1 MTSRREILIATL
13 GIAAVASFKTDT
25 LAAQTTGQGTIVS
38 APAYKAGA
46 VERSL
51 DVINLYDLEAEA
63 EKLIPK
69 AQFGYI
75 AGGSGDEWTLKENTR
90 AFDDRQILPRS
101 LAGFNSPTTE
111 TEILGAKLGIP
122 LFIPPMAA
130 HGLAHASAEKGS
142 AKGAADAGALF
153 CAQTLANTPLED
165 IAKASSGP
173 KWFQLYYM
181 ADPGMNR
188 ELIQRAKA
196 AGCTA
201 MVFTVDIEWPGNR
214 EADKRNGFAMPASL
228 TFPNLPKP
236 PTGGGSYSFTESF
249 KKNLTFADIEF
260 IAKESGL
267 PVIVKGVLT
276 PDNAKECV
284 ARGAAAIQ
292 VSNHGGRQLDTVP
305 AAIAA
310 LPGIV
315 EAVGPNVPV
324 FLDGGVRRGVHVFK
338 ALALGARAVGV
349 GRPALYSLALGG
361 APGVTSMFD
370 ILKAELQL
378 AMKLS
383 GCASIKDISRK
394 FVT

>member
-1 MTSRREILIATL
+1 MGVAAAATL
-13 GIAAVASFKTDT
+13 KANAV
-25 LAAQTTGQGTIVS
+25 AAQTADRESIIS
-38 APAYKAGA
+38 APAYKAGS
-46 VERSL
+46 VERPL
-51 DVINLYDLEAEA
+51 DVINLHELETEA
-63 EKLIPK
+63 QKLIPK

-75 AGGSGDEWTLKENTR
+75 AGGSGDEWTLRENVR

-101 LAGFNSPTTE
+101 LAGFDAPSTE
-111 TEILGAKLGIP
+111 TEILGSKLGIP
-122 LFIPPMAA
+122 LFVPPMAA

-173 KWFQLYYM
+173 KWFQLYYLK
-181 ADPGMNR
+181 DPGMNR
-188 ELIQRAKA
+188 EMIQRAKA

-201 MVFTVDIEWPGNR
+201 IVFTVDLEYPGNR
-214 EADKRNGFAMPASL
+214 EADKRNGFVFPASL
-228 TFPNLPKP
+228 EFPNMPKAP
-236 PTGGGSYSFTESF
+236 AGADLSQMAVNF
-249 KKNLTFADIEF
+249 KKNLSFSDIEF
-260 IAKESGL
+260 IQKESGL
-267 PVIVKGVLT
+267 PVVVKGILT

-292 VSNHGGRQLDTVP
+292 VSNHGARQLDSVP
-305 AAIAA
+305 ASITA

-315 EAVGPNVPV
+315 TAVGPNVPV

-338 ALALGARAVGV
+338 ALALGARAVAV
-349 GRPALYSLALGG
+349 GRPTLYSLALGG
-361 APGVTSMFD
+361 APGVKSMFN
-370 ILKAELQL
+370 ILNAELKL

-383 GCASIKDISRK
+383 GCATIADITRK